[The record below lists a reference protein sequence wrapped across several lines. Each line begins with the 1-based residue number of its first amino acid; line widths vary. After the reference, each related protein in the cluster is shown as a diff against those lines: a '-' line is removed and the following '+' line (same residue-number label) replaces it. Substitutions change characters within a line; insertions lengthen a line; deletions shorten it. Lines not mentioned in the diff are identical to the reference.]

1 MQATTIMTTRRGQSG
16 VARARAIVRFNSV
29 MFHSLAAA
37 SFLESVAEMH
47 VERLSSVL
55 AAQPEARLWLE
66 QVWVPQR
73 AELGR
78 RLREYVEAT
87 WPEFDWNAAYAEFQ
101 QSFRTRVRFELR
113 SPAAALDVVAR
124 CVAEVQLAVLY
135 RGLAKAADE
144 SLLRGLAREAA
155 SAHAMFF
162 DFFRGAF
169 ERCKRQKRVGFA
181 ATWRT
186 LRAAMRSARDVQL
199 RAAFEPLAQ
208 NWNGPRTVPEL
219 TYDEFVQRMA
229 ESVSR
234 YADLGRIERM
244 LFRPWLKIERP
255 APATPPAV
263 PALPARPTPPALQP
277 A

>member
-1 MQATTIMTTRRGQSG
+1 MQATANLTTRRGQSDL
-16 VARARAIVRFNSV
+16 ARTRAIVRFNAV
-29 MFHSLAAA
+29 MYHSLAAA

-55 AAQPEARLWLE
+55 AAQPGARLWLE

-87 WPEFDWNAAYAEFQ
+87 WPEFDWSAAYAEFQ
-101 QSFRTRVRFELR
+101 HCFRTRVRFELR
-113 SPAAALDVVAR
+113 NPAAALEVVAR

-135 RGLAKAADE
+135 RGLAKSADE
-144 SLLRGLAREAA
+144 SLLRGLVREAA

-169 ERCKRQKRVGFA
+169 EHCKRQERVGFA

-229 ESVSR
+229 HSVSR
-234 YADLGRIERM
+234 HADLGRIERL
-244 LFRPWLKIERP
+244 LFRPWLKIERS
-255 APATPPAV
+255 APVIA
-263 PALPARPTPPALQP
+263 PALPARATLQP